1 VIIKGGARGNGAQL
15 GRYLV
20 TPGHNDHVSVI
31 EVRGTVAED
40 VPGSVREM
48 DAVALCTRCTKPLYH
63 ASINT
68 PAHERL
74 SPEQRMI
81 AVDRLEAALGF
92 TGQPRVVVVHEKRDS
107 DSRSREHTH
116 IVWSRTDIEHERA
129 IPIEFNYRRHEIVAR
144 ELEREFGH
152 GRVQGA
158 HAEREGR
165 ARPKR
170 TPRLYEMHQA
180 ARGALKPDEATRI
193 ITEIWRRSDSGQ
205 AFARALAEA
214 GFVLA
219 RGDRRD
225 FVAVDAGGGIHSLSR
240 RIEGVTAKEVRARLS
255 DVDLQILPTVAEAR
269 EIQKQRHASG
279 LEHGKQQQQYHL
291 KDRARSAG
299 LAAITAGNDEHAR
312 RRALMQQFTSAI
324 ELRRSSHQRN
334 GDPPPS

>member
-40 VPGSVREM
+40 VPGAVREM

-74 SPEQRMI
+74 SPAQRMT

-92 TGQPRVVVVHEKRDS
+92 TGQPRVVVVHEKDG
-107 DSRSREHTH
+107 REHMH

-129 IPIEFNYRRHEIVAR
+129 IPIEFNYRRHEMVAR

-152 GRVQGA
+152 GRVRGA

-214 GFVLA
+214 GFILA

-240 RIEGVTAKEVRARLS
+240 RIEGVTAKEVRGRARLS
-255 DVDLQILPTVAEAR
+255 DVDLRILPTVAEAR
-269 EIQKQRHASG
+269 EIQKQRHAPG
-279 LEHGKQQQQYHL
+279 LEHGKQQHHHP
-291 KDRARSAG
+291 KNRARSTGWAANAAG
-299 LAAITAGNDEHAR
+299 HDAGAR

-324 ELRRSSHQRN
+324 ELRRSNHQRN

>member
-1 VIIKGGARGNGAQL
+1 VIIKGGARGNGGQL
-15 GRYLV
+15 GDYLV
-20 TPGHNDHVSVI
+20 AAGKNERVEVI

-48 DAVALCTRCTKPLYH
+48 DAVALCTNCTKPLYH
-63 ASINT
+63 ATINT

-74 SPEQRMI
+74 SPAQRMI

-92 TGQPRVVVVHEKRDS
+92 TGQPRVVVVHEKDG
-107 DSRSREHTH
+107 REHTH

-129 IPIEFNYRRHEIVAR
+129 IPIEFNYRRHEMVAR

-180 ARGALKPDEATRI
+180 ARGALKPDEVTRI

-214 GFVLA
+214 GFILA
-219 RGDRRD
+219 RGNRRD

-255 DVDLQILPTVAEAR
+255 DLDLRILPTVAEAR
-269 EIQKQRHASG
+269 EIQKQRQAPG
-279 LEHGKQQQQYHL
+279 LEHGKQQHQYHS
-291 KDRARSAG
+291 KDRERIAG
-299 LAAITAGNDEHAR
+299 WATNAAGNASTR